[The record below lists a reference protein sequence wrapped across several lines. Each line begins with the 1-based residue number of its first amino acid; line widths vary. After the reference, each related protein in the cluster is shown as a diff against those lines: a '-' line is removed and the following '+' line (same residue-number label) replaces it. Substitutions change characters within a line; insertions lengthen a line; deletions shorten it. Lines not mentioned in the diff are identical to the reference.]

1 MRIDLNSDLGEG
13 FGPWRI
19 GDDAAMLDVVT
30 SANVACGFHAGD
42 PGIMVA
48 TAAAAKARGVAI
60 GAHPGFHDLEGFGR
74 RVIPSTPTEIEH
86 AVAYQIGAFQACAA
100 LAGHRVRYV
109 KAHGALANL
118 SNQDDD
124 VAAAI
129 ARAVRGVDRD
139 LIVAVMPGLPAER
152 AALAAGLRTA
162 REVYADRVYA
172 EDGRLA
178 SRALPGA
185 VIADAEAAGARAARM
200 LEEGA
205 VHSLGG
211 RAIPVG
217 IDTICVH
224 GDSPGAVETARAV
237 RRALEAAAHTLA
249 PFAA

>member
-19 GDDAAMLDVVT
+19 GDDAAMLAVVT

-48 TAAAAKARGVAI
+48 TAAAAKARGVAV

-74 RVIPSTPTEIEH
+74 RVIPSTAAEIEH
-86 AVAYQIGAFQACAA
+86 AVAYQIGAFWACAA
-100 LAGHRVRYV
+100 LAGHRVGYV

-118 SNQDDD
+118 SNVEDA
-124 VAAAI
+124 VADAI

-139 LIVAVMPGLPAER
+139 LVLVAMPGLPAER
-152 AALAAGLRTA
+152 AALAAGLAVA
-162 REVYADRVYA
+162 REVYADRAYA
-172 EDGRLA
+172 GDGRLA

-185 VIADAEAAGARAARM
+185 VIGDAGAAAERALRM
-200 LEEGA
+200 VEEGA
-205 VHSLGG
+205 VRTLDGG
-211 RAIPVG
+211 TIPVA

-237 RRALEAAAHTLA
+237 RHALEAAGHRLA
-249 PFAA
+249 PFSG